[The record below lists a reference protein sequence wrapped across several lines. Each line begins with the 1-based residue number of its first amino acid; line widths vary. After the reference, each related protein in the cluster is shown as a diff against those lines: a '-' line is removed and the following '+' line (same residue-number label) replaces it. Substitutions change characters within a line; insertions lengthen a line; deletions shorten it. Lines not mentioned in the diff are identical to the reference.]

1 MLHRA
6 TTLKGYTLHSLD
18 GDIGRVTEFYFDD
31 QHWAIR
37 YLVADTKNWWSGKK
51 VLISQRWIERVSWEE
66 SKVFVQLSRE
76 NIKQSP
82 EYSDS
87 LMLTREYESRL
98 HGHYNR
104 KGYWVDEPVVHK
116 PSRPEQIFKD

>member
-1 MLHRA
+1 M
-6 TTLKGYTLHSLD
+6 GDSLP
-18 GDIGRVTEFYFDD
+18 GR
-31 QHWAIR
+31 R
-37 YLVADTKNWWSGKK
+37 YKNWWSGKK